1 VSVLSQPVKLW
12 FVKKEADNRRHG
24 LFMRAPD
31 GETLHVH
38 ISPYNMKRMVTE
50 KWHVEARAFIRI
62 PDSSAESVISAA
74 ELIEELKVLAA
85 KNNCS
90 LSDLDV
96 VFDET
101 EVRINRGD
109 KVLDTMVFD
118 DDDEDDADPS
128 IFLAALKEPP
138 HTQARV

>member
-1 VSVLSQPVKLW
+1 VSVLSQPVKIW
-12 FVKKEADNRRHG
+12 FVKKEDNNRRHG
-24 LFMRAPD
+24 LFMKTPD

-38 ISPYNMKRMVTE
+38 ISPYNVKRMVHE

-74 ELIEELKVLAA
+74 ELIEELKDLAA
-85 KNNCS
+85 KNKCS

-101 EVRINRGD
+101 EVRINRGEQ
-109 KVLDTMVFD
+109 VLDTMVFD

-128 IFLAALKEPP
+128 IFLAALKEPAN
-138 HTQARV
+138 TQARV